1 MSTAAP
7 NGDGAFAGH
16 DPGVV
21 ELASIG
27 YEDFRR
33 VMGSLAS
40 GVSVL
45 TSLDQAGIPC
55 GMTCSAVCS
64 VSAEPPLL
72 LSCVRPPSTTLNA
85 IRSSG
90 RFLVNFL
97 DADAPELSNLFAS
110 RTPDKFGQVGWRHSD
125 RLGLPLLDRTLA
137 HAECLVHDVVTA
149 GDHTI
154 VLGRIIAGQAIPDRF
169 PLGYWRGRYVQVSR
183 VAEHSDRS

>member
-7 NGDGAFAGH
+7 DDGLVIRSE
-16 DPGVV
+16 PEVV

-27 YEDFRR
+27 LDEFRQI
-33 VMGSLAS
+33 MGSLAS
-40 GVSVL
+40 GVSVI
-45 TSLDQAGIPC
+45 TSLDEDGAPY

-72 LSCVRPPSTTLNA
+72 LTCVRTPSTTLNA

-97 DADAPELSNLFAS
+97 DADALALSDLFAS
-110 RTPDKFGQVGWRHSD
+110 RTPDKFAEVGWRHSD
-125 RLGLPLLDRTLA
+125 RLGLPQLERTVA

-149 GDHTI
+149 GDHAI
-154 VLGRIIAGQAIPDRF
+154 VLGRIIDGQAIPDRF
-169 PLGYWRGRYVQVSR
+169 PLGYWRGRYVQVFR
-183 VAEHSDRS
+183 VAEHTERS